1 MKKPTIMKELKK
13 RELEFKGSSDE
24 LSARLLDAV
33 KLEKDAADEER
44 REAAMGEE
52 EKLAREV
59 AEQEAVEERERLDAE
74 EAMAEQLA
82 LEEEEAGR
90 VATDEGLR
98 GTSIVP

>member
-1 MKKPTIMKELKK
+1 
-13 RELEFKGSSDE
+13 
-24 LSARLLDAV
+24 
-33 KLEKDAADEER
+33 
-44 REAAMGEE
+44 MGEE